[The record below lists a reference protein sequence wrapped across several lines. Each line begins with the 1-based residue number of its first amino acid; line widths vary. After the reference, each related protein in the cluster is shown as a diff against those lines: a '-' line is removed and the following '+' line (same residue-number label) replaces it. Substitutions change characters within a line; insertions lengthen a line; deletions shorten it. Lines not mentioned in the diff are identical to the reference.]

1 MSLRH
6 AILGFLQ
13 VMPMTGYDLKTQ
25 AFDRTVAYFWSAV
38 QQQIY
43 RELDKMAELGWIDY
57 EIEVQVERP
66 SRKVCHITD
75 AGRAEFAAWLTQH
88 QPLVQHREAFL
99 IQLFFAAQLSNA
111 QIIDLLEA
119 QLAGHHERLH
129 ALEGIR
135 IPPTDD
141 PRQLRRQTMAKLT
154 LDLGLRMER
163 MYIDWLIDA
172 IETVRTL
179 PENDQAQ

>member
-25 AFDRTVAYFWSAV
+25 AFDRTVAHFWSAV

-43 RELDKMAELGWIDY
+43 RELDKMADWEWIEC
-57 EIEVQVERP
+57 EIEVQTERP
-66 SRKVCHITD
+66 SRKIYHITD
-75 AGRAEFAAWLTQH
+75 AGRAELAGWLTQH

-111 QIIDLLEA
+111 QIIDLLEG
-119 QLAGHHERLH
+119 QLAGHRERLTT
-129 ALEGIR
+129 LQQIV

-141 PRQLRRQTMAKLT
+141 PHRLRQQTMAKLT
-154 LDLGLRMER
+154 LDMGLRMEQ
-163 MYIDWLIDA
+163 MYIDWLTDA
-172 IETVRTL
+172 IVTVRAL
-179 PENDQAQ
+179 PE